1 MLAKRRGTFSISQQ
15 GLYSPDIH
23 RLVWGPAR
31 PRPGPACPRPI
42 TPALPQAY
50 YPRLTPRPPQAHPR
64 GTRNPQ
70 PSTRP
75 SPASPIGFPS
85 QSFAGKTMFG
95 PGQGT
100 GGGLEFPKHTDPLG
114 VAQQQ
119 RPVRNGAH
127 WLLLAERRGTF
138 SISPRGLYCPDTH
151 RFLWGLGSAPG
162 GPPKKAHWPVLAP
175 RRETTLTLP
184 QKTPKKN
191 PKKCA
196 KIELLED
203 DF

>member
-1 MLAKRRGTFSISQQ
+1 MGLPRAPKGSQ
-15 GLYSPDIH
+15 GLPGAPRCSQGFPGAPRGSQMLPD
-23 RLVWGPAR
+23 A
-31 PRPGPACPRPI
+31 PRGS
-42 TPALPQAY
+42 
-50 YPRLTPRPPQAHPR
+50 QAHPR
-64 GTRNPQ
+64 PTPGPPQ
-70 PSTRP
+70 AYPSARP

-184 QKTPKKN
+184 QKTPKK
-191 PKKCA
+191 KSEKMC
-196 KIELLED
+196 
-203 DF
+203 

>member
-1 MLAKRRGTFSISQQ
+1 MGA
-15 GLYSPDIH
+15 SPA
-23 RLVWGPAR
+23 PAR
-31 PRPGPACPRPI
+31 SGLPQTYYPSPTPGL
-42 TPALPQAY
+42 LPQAY
-50 YPRLTPRPPQAHPR
+50 PSPAPGPPQRHPKPSTLNPPQPCQPNR
-64 GTRNPQ
+64 LSLLNPQ

-184 QKTPKKN
+184 QKTPKK
-191 PKKCA
+191 KSEKMC
-196 KIELLED
+196 
-203 DF
+203 